1 MFKVINVTFLGEDVC
16 DWTKEKSGKLEIDD
30 LAKNLTTVKAL
41 QRNHKEIE
49 RELAPIKDKV
59 GQVTQ
64 LGQDV
69 IDSYPADREN
79 IEQRTRDDQDEFGSL
94 IQLGQNM
101 YGRQPSK
108 ETEKTNSL
116 GEERK
121 VVLMGWQ
128 EKGDWL
134 GQVWDLQLC
143 NREAD
148 KRDVSTSVQ
157 VKLVEIQ
164 TVQQAQSFV
173 KTHNKLEEVN
183 NHSLVVDEV
192 VEGGKKVLSGPRYAS
207 EVIANT
213 ANLTD
218 AWNNILTA
226 IETKGNQKLMLTAQ
240 QFFFE
245 VAEVETWISD
255 KKHSMKEAAFSKDV
269 DSSFKLLDSINHVK
283 LDLVVTQV
291 NNSIYSGCHYKN
303 IPFSLNRS
311 AKRSSALSLPLTCLG
326 LRILL
331 WLQQCLQIQQ

>member
-79 IEQRTRDDQDEFGSL
+79 IEQRTRDDQDEFGSM

-143 NREAD
+143 NREA
-148 KRDVSTSVQ
+148 
-157 VKLVEIQ
+157 
-164 TVQQAQSFV
+164 
-173 KTHNKLEEVN
+173 
-183 NHSLVVDEV
+183 
-192 VEGGKKVLSGPRYAS
+192 EGGKKVLSGPRYAS

>member
-1 MFKVINVTFLGEDVC
+1 VFKVINVTFLGEDVC

-143 NREAD
+143 NREA
-148 KRDVSTSVQ
+148 
-157 VKLVEIQ
+157 
-164 TVQQAQSFV
+164 
-173 KTHNKLEEVN
+173 
-183 NHSLVVDEV
+183 
-192 VEGGKKVLSGPRYAS
+192 EGGKKVLSGPRYAS

>member
-16 DWTKEKSGKLEIDD
+16 DWTKEKSGKLEIDY

-143 NREAD
+143 NREA
-148 KRDVSTSVQ
+148 
-157 VKLVEIQ
+157 
-164 TVQQAQSFV
+164 
-173 KTHNKLEEVN
+173 
-183 NHSLVVDEV
+183 
-192 VEGGKKVLSGPRYAS
+192 EGGKKVLSGPRYAS

>member
-41 QRNHKEIE
+41 QRNLKEIE

-143 NREAD
+143 NREA
-148 KRDVSTSVQ
+148 
-157 VKLVEIQ
+157 
-164 TVQQAQSFV
+164 
-173 KTHNKLEEVN
+173 
-183 NHSLVVDEV
+183 
-192 VEGGKKVLSGPRYAS
+192 EGGKKVLSGPRYAS

-283 LDLVVTQV
+283 LDLVTQV

-311 AKRSSALSLPLTCLG
+311 GKRSSALSLPLTCLG

>member
-143 NREAD
+143 NREA
-148 KRDVSTSVQ
+148 
-157 VKLVEIQ
+157 
-164 TVQQAQSFV
+164 
-173 KTHNKLEEVN
+173 
-183 NHSLVVDEV
+183 
-192 VEGGKKVLSGPRYAS
+192 EGGKKVLSGPRYAS

>member
-143 NREAD
+143 NREA
-148 KRDVSTSVQ
+148 
-157 VKLVEIQ
+157 
-164 TVQQAQSFV
+164 
-173 KTHNKLEEVN
+173 
-183 NHSLVVDEV
+183 
-192 VEGGKKVLSGPRYAS
+192 EGGKKVLSGPRYAS

-240 QFFFE
+240 QFFF
-245 VAEVETWISD
+245 EVETWISD